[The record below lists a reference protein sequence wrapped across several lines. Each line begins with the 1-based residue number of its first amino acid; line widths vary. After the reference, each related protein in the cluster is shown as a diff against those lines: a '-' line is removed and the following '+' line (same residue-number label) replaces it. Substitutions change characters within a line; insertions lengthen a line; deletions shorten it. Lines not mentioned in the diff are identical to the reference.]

1 MTPTPNANLRQT
13 PNRDRQAVERS
24 CPRWVLGLWAS
35 DRGAVFAQWRG
46 CVPDALSRSE
56 EPRDRDQLTTIMI
69 HRRDG
74 LSARRRIRIVA
85 SHGAPRE
92 RRFEQRRAV
101 VF

>member
-1 MTPTPNANLRQT
+1 MTPTANLRKT
-13 PNRDRQAVERS
+13 PKKSRQAVERS

-56 EPRDRDQLTTIMI
+56 EPRDREQLTTILI